1 VVGLNYF
8 NIIKV
13 KNKNMN
19 LSIKEINELIYSL
32 GITYHNG
39 NFVNKEVNESLLE
52 KLYGELNSK
61 IAEEAIDEEVSE
73 SDWFDEPTQSQ
84 LDAIQRWLKNGD
96 DYEDWDWDGKTL
108 TIYNCN
114 GGIEKYTYQDLLDVN
129 VFDNTN
135 SHFVSNEE
143 ADEDYRSTLK
153 QDSDRYE
160 SSVSKDYDNHLKN
173 IRERGYITQALLD
186 YVDRKGAVS
195 HGELETYYKQLTGSN
210 SFSHILQS
218 LRTPYKNRKTQR
230 YIAKEGKKY
239 TDAKYIIKV
248 ANPSN
253 WVVVES
259 DFIKWIKNSNK

>member
-1 VVGLNYF
+1 
-8 NIIKV
+8 
-13 KNKNMN
+13 MN

-32 GITYHNG
+32 GTTA
-39 NFVNKEVNESLLE
+39 NKGMMCDKELNASLLD
-52 KLYGELNSK
+52 KLYCELNYR
-61 IAEEAIDEEVSE
+61 IGLEAIDEEI
-73 SDWFDEPTQSQ
+73 DEPEYDSAGFSFEDREPNQSE

-143 ADEDYRSTLK
+143 ADEDYRSTLE

-160 SSVSKDYDNHLKN
+160 TSVIDDYRIHLRKLKT
-173 IRERGYITQALLD
+173 RGYASQALLD
-186 YVDRKGAVS
+186 YVDRVGAVT
-195 HGELETYYKQLTGSN
+195 HKELERYYKQITGSN
-210 SFSHILQS
+210 SFSHVLAN
-218 LRTPYKNRKTQR
+218 LRIPYKNRKTQR
-230 YIAKEGKKY
+230 YLVKEGKRY
-239 TDAKYIIKV
+239 SDAKYVVKL

-253 WVVVES
+253 WVIS
-259 DFIKWIKNSNK
+259 DY